1 MCSTQFDSFSTPSD
15 DDVMHLIANK
25 IKFIEVLLLGSHAY
39 APSG

>member
-25 IKFIEVLLLGSHAY
+25 IKLEVLLLGSYAY